1 MKTPFQTILDA
12 TKDFSSALVGFL
24 ILFAA
29 LSFASSSFFT
39 ANNLVNVARQMSIN
53 MITAV
58 GMTIIIIT
66 AGIDLSIGATYAMS
80 GTALGVLFVHNGIP
94 FALASLIVL
103 ALCFAIGA
111 IKGWIIITQSIPPFI
126 VTFALSTVIL
136 GCAFVMT
143 GGRPIAVSDPAFR
156 FLGRGFVF
164 GIPVPVLLMI
174 VTVMAG
180 HSFLARTKTGR
191 HVYAY
196 GGNAEAARLCGID
209 TQTLIVL
216 VYGIGSFLAGLSGII
231 LASRLS
237 SGSPTVGTGAEMDA
251 IAATILGGTKF
262 EGGKGSIIGT
272 VFGSLIIAC
281 LSNGMNLLNV
291 SSYNQM
297 VVKGLVILLAVW
309 VNRINIRGYVVV
321 WNK

>member
-1 MKTPFQTILDA
+1 MKKLLRNILDS

-29 LSFASSSFFT
+29 LSFVSTSFFT
-39 ANNLVNVARQMSIN
+39 TSNLVNVARQMSIN

-66 AGIDLSIGATYAMS
+66 AGIDLSIGATYAIS
-80 GTALGVLFVHNGIP
+80 GTALGVLFVNNGIP
-94 FALASLIVL
+94 FAVASLIVL
-103 ALCFAIGA
+103 VLCFAIGA

-143 GGRPIAVSDPAFR
+143 GGRPIAVSDPSFR
-156 FLGRGFVF
+156 FLGRGFAF
-164 GIPVPVLLMI
+164 GIPVPVLSMI
-174 VTVMAG
+174 LTVLLG
-180 HSFLARTKTGR
+180 HIFLSKTKTGR

-209 TQTLIVL
+209 NKKLIIL

-231 LASRLS
+231 LSSRLS

-251 IAATILGGTKF
+251 IAAVILGGTKF

-272 VFGSLIIAC
+272 VFGALIIAC

-309 VNRINIRGYVVV
+309 VNRINIIRKSV
-321 WNK
+321 NTR